1 VDKTIE
7 DVMHFYPTIVQGYQE
22 DSLFQIL
29 VQHYMSIENIEE
41 AAAKRLARAYIN
53 LLLKYLED
61 TDDNG

>member
-53 LLLKYLED
+53 LLLKYLEE
-61 TDDNG
+61 